1 MDINDF
7 RALATV
13 LVVIA
18 FAGVVWWAYGPG
30 SKHRFDKAE
39 NLPFADNDDE
49 PEDSKGN
56 DQ

>member
-7 RALATV
+7 RSLATV

-39 NLPFADNDDE
+39 KLPFADNDDE
-49 PEDSKGN
+49 PVNSKGN